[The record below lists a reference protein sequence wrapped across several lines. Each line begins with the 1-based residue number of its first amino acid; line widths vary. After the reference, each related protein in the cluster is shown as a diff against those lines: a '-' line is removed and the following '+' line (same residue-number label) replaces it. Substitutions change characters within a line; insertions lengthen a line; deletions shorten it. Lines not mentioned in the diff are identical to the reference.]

1 MTTLPP
7 ELFVDTSFF
16 VALLNSRDVYHQPA
30 ISLQMRLDKQKIRK
44 VTSEYILVELGD
56 GLSRLQHRPLASRL
70 IHLLQRDPTFTIVPT
85 TSDVFQ
91 RAVRLFDNRPD
102 KEWGLTDCASMTIMD
117 EWGLNSVLTADQHF
131 QQAGYQI
138 LLSKP

>member
-16 VALLNSRDVYHQPA
+16 VALLNSRDVYHQTA
-30 ISLQMRLDKQKIRK
+30 LSLQVQLDKQKVRK
-44 VTSEYILVELGD
+44 VTSEYVLIELGD
-56 GLSRLQHRPLASRL
+56 GLSRLQYRPLASRL

-85 TSDVFQ
+85 TTNIFQ
-91 RAVRLFDNRPD
+91 KAIRLFDDRPD
-102 KEWGLTDCASMTIMD
+102 KEWGLTDCTSMTIMD
-117 EWGLNSVLTADQHF
+117 EWGLNSVLTADHHF
-131 QQAGYQI
+131 YQAGYQI

>member
-16 VALLNSRDVYHQPA
+16 VALLNSRDVYHQTA
-30 ISLQMRLDKQKIRK
+30 ISLQVQLDKQKVRK
-44 VTSEYILVELGD
+44 VTSEYVLIELGD
-56 GLSRLQHRPLASRL
+56 GLSRLQYRPLASRL

-85 TSDVFQ
+85 ATPVFQ
-91 RAVRLFDNRPD
+91 KAIRLFDDRPD
-102 KEWGLTDCASMTIMD
+102 KEWGLTDCTSMMIMD
-117 EWGLNSVLTADQHF
+117 EWGLDSILTADHHF

-138 LLSKP
+138 LLAKP